1 MVETPRITRVVVIK
15 NKQGLHA
22 RPAEKM
28 VRTAQTFEA
37 KVELIRDDRRVDARN
52 MIDLLTLG
60 AAQGT
65 QIVLEA
71 EGRDAQAAVDALAE
85 LVEQIFPQEDL
96 DDQPAA

>member
-1 MVETPRITRVVVIK
+1 VAETPPIRRVVVIT

-22 RPAEKM
+22 RPAEKL
-28 VRTAQTFEA
+28 VRTAQKFDA

-60 AAQGT
+60 AGQGT
-65 QIVLEA
+65 QLVLEA
-71 EGRDAQAAVDALAE
+71 EGREAQAAVDALAE
-85 LVEQIFPQEDL
+85 LVEQVFPQEDL